1 MLVARRPRVSGG
13 VGSVPSLIATHR
25 SDVLLPPPPTHPPPP
40 PLPLLP
46 LSRQAGYT
54 TLREAEYRSTYPI
67 PYWNLAP
74 LRWLVPRQ
82 RRNAD
87 ALGVISDTLD
97 ELIAKCKKLVRC

>member
-1 MLVARRPRVSGG
+1 M
-13 VGSVPSLIATHR
+13 
-25 SDVLLPPPPTHPPPP
+25 
-40 PLPLLP
+40 
-46 LSRQAGYT
+46 YT